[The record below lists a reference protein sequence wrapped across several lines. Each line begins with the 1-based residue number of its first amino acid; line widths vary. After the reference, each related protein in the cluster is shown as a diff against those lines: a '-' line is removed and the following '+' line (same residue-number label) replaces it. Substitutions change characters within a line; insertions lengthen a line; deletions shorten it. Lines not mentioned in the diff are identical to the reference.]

1 MKNFKR
7 NLSIAV
13 LSLTSAV
20 LFSQNMDEIVK
31 NHIEAIGGK
40 ENWAKVKS
48 LKMESSIKA
57 NGADI
62 KITIYQ
68 VDKKAMRQNIAL
80 MGMEGYSILTTT
92 EGWNYMPFQGQT
104 KPEAMTA
111 DDVKKSQDGLN
122 LQDDFITYK
131 ELGKKLELFGKDD
144 VDGTECFKL
153 KMTDKD
159 KSETTY
165 YIDPTSY
172 HIIKKTEK
180 MTMDGKEVENSMTFS
195 NYKKLPEGIVYPF
208 TVGGGFGSTDISNLT
223 INPNLDD
230 NLFKVTPAPAAPA
243 ATPAPGK

>member
-1 MKNFKR
+1 MKNLTR

-13 LSLTSAV
+13 LSFATSA
-20 LFSQNMDEIVK
+20 LFSQSLDEIVK
-31 NHIEAIGGK
+31 KHIEAIGGK

-48 LKMESSIKA
+48 LKMESSLKA
-57 NGADI
+57 NGAEI
-62 KITIYQ
+62 KVTIFQ

-80 MGMEGYSILTTT
+80 MGMEGYSILTNT
-92 EGWNYMPFQGQT
+92 EGWTYMPFQGQT

-111 DDVKKSQDGLN
+111 DDVKKSQDGLS

-165 YIDPTSY
+165 YIDPSNY
-172 HIIKKTEK
+172 YVIKETQK
-180 MTMDGKEVENSMTFS
+180 MTMDGKEMENSTTFS
-195 NYKKLPEGIVYPF
+195 NFKKLPEGIVYAH
-208 TVGGGFGSTDISNLT
+208 TIGGGWGSTEITSLV
-223 INPNLDD
+223 INPALDE
-230 NLFKVTPAPAAPA
+230 NLFKVPAAAPAPA
-243 ATPAPGK
+243 ATPTK